1 MEAVLMTSPGDPQV
15 LQLREVP
22 EPKLAHDQEI
32 LVKLK
37 AAGVNPVDIKLRS
50 RGTYYPN
57 ALPCILGCEGA
68 GIVEKVGDSVS
79 RFKVGDEVY
88 FCHGGIGGHPG
99 NYAQYATVHENFAAF
114 KPKSIDFV
122 HAAAAPLVMIT
133 AWESLF
139 DRATIQATD
148 KILIHAGAG
157 GVGHVA
163 IQLAHMEGA
172 VVATTVSTGDKARFV
187 SALGAE
193 KVVYYTEQDF
203 VKEMLDWTDGEGL
216 DFALDTVGGATLS
229 RTFSAMK
236 VYGEIVSLL
245 QPATDCQW
253 AVARSKNLRFAM
265 ELMLTPMFENL
276 TEALQHHAHILQR
289 CAEHID
295 AGRLN
300 IHVSE
305 TYALSEAALAHQR
318 IQRGGMMGK
327 LVLSIPD

>member
-1 MEAVLMTSPGDPQV
+1 MKAVLMTSPGDTQV
-15 LQLREVP
+15 LQFQEVP
-22 EPKLAHDQEI
+22 EPKLAHSKEI
-32 LVKLK
+32 GVRLK
-37 AAGVNPVDIKLRS
+37 AAGVNPVDSKLRS
-50 RGTYYPN
+50 RGTYYPD

-68 GIVEKVGDSVS
+68 GVVEKVGDEVS

-99 NYAQYATVHENFAAF
+99 NYAEYATVHESFAAL
-114 KPKSIDFV
+114 KPKSIDFI

-133 AWESLF
+133 AWEALF
-139 DRATIQATD
+139 DRATIQEAD

-163 IQLAHMEGA
+163 IQLAHIEGA

-203 VKEMLDWTDGEGL
+203 VKELLDWTDGEGL
-216 DFALDTVGGATLS
+216 DFALDTVGGPTLS

-245 QPATDCQW
+245 QPEKDCQW
-253 AVARSKNLRFAM
+253 AMARSKNLRFSM
-265 ELMLTPMFENL
+265 VLMLTPMFENL
-276 TEALQHHAHILQR
+276 TGALQHHAHILQR
-289 CAEHID
+289 CADHID

-305 TYALSEAALAHQR
+305 TYTLSEAAMAHQR
-318 IQRGGMMGK
+318 IQRGGVTGK
-327 LVLSIPD
+327 LVLRIAD